1 MVFPSAASSI
11 IWTMALWRRLC
22 VHVVLSVDFARDHPY
37 LHRMAILPILEV
49 PDPRL
54 KTISTPVE
62 AFDDDL
68 KKLVDDMFDTMYAAP
83 GIGLAAIQV
92 GVPKRLLVIDLQD
105 EGPDGE
111 TVRNPRIFVNPEIL
125 DPSEDHSIYNEG
137 CLSVPDQYAEVERPA
152 SIRARWQDLDGKV
165 HEESMVG
172 MMATCLQHEMDHLEG
187 ILFIDH
193 LSRLK
198 RQMVLKK
205 IEKARKLG
213 GGHVHTEHC
222 NH

>member
-1 MVFPSAASSI
+1 MS
-11 IWTMALWRRLC
+11 
-22 VHVVLSVDFARDHPY
+22 
-37 LHRMAILPILEV
+37 ILPILEV

-54 KTISTPVE
+54 KTISQPVE
-62 AFDDDL
+62 KFDAEL
-68 KKLVDDMFDTMYAAP
+68 KQLIDDMFETMYAAP

-92 GVPKRLLVIDLQD
+92 GVAKRVLVIDLQEPAPHD
-105 EGPDGE
+105 HDHADGE
-111 TVRNPRIFVNPEIL
+111 TCDDEHEVINDPRVFINPEIL
-125 DPSEDHSIYNEG
+125 DPSEEQASYNEG

-152 SIRARWQDLDGKV
+152 TIRARWQDVDGNT
-165 HEESMVG
+165 HEEDMEG

-205 IEKARKLG
+205 LQKERKLRG
-213 GGHVHTEHC
+213 VAA
-222 NH
+222 